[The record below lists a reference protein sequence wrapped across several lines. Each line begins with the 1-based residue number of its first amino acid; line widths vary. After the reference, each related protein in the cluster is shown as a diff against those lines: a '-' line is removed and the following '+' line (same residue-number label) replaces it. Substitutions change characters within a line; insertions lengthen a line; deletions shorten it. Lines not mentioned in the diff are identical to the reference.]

1 MSRLCRP
8 ICRTRLVDTL
18 LDLVLL
24 KRGVFRHLL
33 YNRGSEPR
41 KAFNSGKPV
50 APMAQNKTKKA
61 LLDARE
67 MRRWS
72 LVFKLAVVLI
82 FLDAYIRWCHLNPNP
97 PSAGSPWTLDHFA
110 HFSRVLLGCVKLC
123 VSFQHRL
130 LVFHLPCL
138 LERLLSIQ
146 GFSAWIRHPPGVP
159 AVPCAARHILFL
171 SHKITSAMAVD
182 DMETVDDTYSCSC
195 NPTILSTIPFTADN
209 TMDGEGLCRSRR

>member
-110 HFSRVLLGCVKLC
+110 HFSRVLLGCVVETLRFISASASC
-123 VSFQHRL
+123 VS
-130 LVFHLPCL
+130 PS
-138 LERLLSIQ
+138 LS
-146 GFSAWIRHPPGVP
+146 S
-159 AVPCAARHILFL
+159 
-171 SHKITSAMAVD
+171 
-182 DMETVDDTYSCSC
+182 
-195 NPTILSTIPFTADN
+195 
-209 TMDGEGLCRSRR
+209 